1 MGVVMFGVLWVVE
14 SVWCRAVRVVSCRPP
29 DADNPLQTDRDTR
42 RDVPFLRGAR
52 SGASAVALQGDTLR
66 LVGTPVFCRAPT
78 ARLCE
83 DFFLHFFFF
92 RGGSSGLGVVG
103 AVVRCVRGKR
113 GLVRCWLGGA
123 VPLGEMGA
131 C

>member
-1 MGVVMFGVLWVVE
+1 M
-14 SVWCRAVRVVSCRPP
+14 SRPS
-29 DADNPLQTDRDTR
+29 
-42 RDVPFLRGAR
+42 LRGAR
-52 SGASAVALQGDTLR
+52 SRAERRGITEGIPRACRGPPCF
-66 LVGTPVFCRAPT
+66 VGPT
-78 ARLCE
+78 ALLCE

-92 RGGSSGLGVVG
+92 AFCGSSGLGVVG